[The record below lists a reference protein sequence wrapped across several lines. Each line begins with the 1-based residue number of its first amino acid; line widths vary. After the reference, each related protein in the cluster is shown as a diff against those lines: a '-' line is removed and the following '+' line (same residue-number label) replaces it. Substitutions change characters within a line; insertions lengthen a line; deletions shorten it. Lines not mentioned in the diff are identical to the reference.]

1 MRALGVENLLE
12 YEDKDSGKRIKFFNI
27 THPSKPG
34 TSSKKLAEEMENEG
48 LKDNLTSTLGLLS
61 KGFSLA

>member
-1 MRALGVENLLE
+1 MNELLKKIVEKL
-12 YEDKDSGKRIKFFNI
+12 Y
-27 THPSKPG
+27 
-34 TSSKKLAEEMENEG
+34 KKLAEEMENEG